1 MGNDWWARGLLFEN
15 CSCQL
20 VCPAHVSFKQRC
32 ENDRCIGHWA
42 VHINEGQFGS
52 VALEDRNVAVV
63 FESSV
68 QMYEG
73 DWIQRLYIDERASG
87 PERKSLEAIFAGRA
101 GGPWETLGQFV
112 ATRLDTRFAPVSFE
126 DAGDEK
132 RMRIPDVFSTTVTAI
147 RGQDGIGHA
156 VLSNLYNVI
165 HGATHVLARGNT
177 PCTDDRLGF
186 DTQRTHGLFSEFSW
200 SGRN

>member
-73 DWIQRLYIDERASG
+73 DWIQRLYIDERG
-87 PERKSLEAIFAGRA
+87 KRA
-101 GGPWETLGQFV
+101 GTEIAGSDLRWPRRWPLGNTGP
-112 ATRLDTRFAPVSFE
+112 
-126 DAGDEK
+126 
-132 RMRIPDVFSTTVTAI
+132 I
-147 RGQDGIGHA
+147 RGDAAGH
-156 VLSNLYNVI
+156 
-165 HGATHVLARGNT
+165 TFRAREL
-177 PCTDDRLGF
+177 R
-186 DTQRTHGLFSEFSW
+186 
-200 SGRN
+200 GRGR